1 MMNLVVFFDI
11 DGTIIDEPTQT
22 VPESAIRAIEKLK
35 EKGHIPVV
43 NTGRPF
49 THIQSAVRKIPFD
62 GWICAC
68 GTEILLNGEKIYDAS
83 PDVQLCRYVIE
94 AVRDCD
100 GRVVY
105 EADGG
110 CILTD
115 GAFSRNHPLCERKV
129 RVMTGQG
136 FAQQEVDALEEPR
149 FIKFMFYQWDGYDK
163 EEFARRMAGKFECID
178 RGRNRL
184 EIIREGC
191 SKSRGM
197 YILMEHLGLTMEDT
211 LAIGDSTNDLPMFE
225 VAAHTVCMGEG
236 MEEAKAAAEYVTDS
250 VLGDGVEK
258 ALRHFGLI

>member
-1 MMNLVVFFDI
+1 MVVFFDI
-11 DGTIIDEPTQT
+11 DGTIIDERTQT
-22 VPESAIRAIEKLK
+22 IPESAIRAIERLK
-35 EKGHIPVV
+35 ERGHIPVV

-49 THIQSAVRKIPFD
+49 THIQPDVRKIPFT

-68 GTEILLNGEKIYDAS
+68 GTEIWLNGEKIYDAS
-83 PDVQLCRYVIE
+83 PDAELCRYVIE

-110 CILTD
+110 YILTD
-115 GAFSRNHPLCERKV
+115 GEFSKNHPLCERKV
-129 RVMTGQG
+129 RIMKSQG
-136 FAQQEVDALEEPR
+136 FRHGEVEEMEDPR
-149 FIKFMFYQWDGYDK
+149 FIKFMFYQWDGYDA

-191 SKSRGM
+191 NKSRGM
-197 YILMEHLGLTMEDT
+197 HILMDHLGLSMEDS

-225 VAAHTVCMGEG
+225 TAAHTVCMGEG
-236 MEEAKAAAEYVTDS
+236 MEEAKAAAEYVTAG
-250 VLGDGVEK
+250 VFEDGVEK
-258 ALRHFGLI
+258 ALFHFGLI